1 MDMVELLTFANRN
14 KASDLHLSVGV
25 PPALRINGDIRYLEI
40 PPLNTDTVKNMIWS
54 IMPSASQAYF
64 DENWECDFAFEI
76 QNVSRF
82 RINISNDYRGMS
94 AVCRDIPSKVLTLQQ
109 LNAPKIFADLMSKE
123 KGMILVTGP
132 TGSGKSTTLAAMID
146 HYNTNTPGKILTVED
161 PIEFVHVPK
170 KAFINQRELGNSTKS
185 WVNALKHALRQDPD
199 LILVG
204 ELRDLETI
212 ELALTAAETGHLVLG
227 TLHSSTA
234 AKTINRIID
243 VFPEDAKAM
252 VRTMLAESLEA
263 VISQSLIKTKDGSG
277 RVAAHEIM
285 LGNPAIRNL
294 IRENKIAQ
302 MYSSIQTGQAMGMQT
317 MDQSL
322 EALVKSGKISA
333 TAAKMIALEKS
344 KFGG

>member
-25 PPALRINGDIRYLEI
+25 PPALRINGDIRYLDMQ
-40 PPLNTDTVKNMIWS
+40 PLNSDTVKNMIWS

-82 RINISNDYRGMS
+82 RINISNDNRGMN
-94 AVCRDIPSKVLTLQQ
+94 AVCRDIPSKVLTLAQ

-146 HYNTNTPGKILTVED
+146 YYNTNTPGKILTVED

-170 KAFINQRELGNSTKS
+170 KAFINQRELGSSTKS
-185 WVNALKHALRQDPD
+185 WINALKHALRQDPD

-285 LGNPAIRNL
+285 LGSPAIRNL

-302 MYSSIQTGQAMGMQT
+302 MYSSIQTGQNIGMQT

-322 EALVKSGKISA
+322 ESLVKSGKISA